1 MYLRPVVG
9 KVFESL
15 VHQQLYLY
23 LEENYLL
30 RENQSGFRPNRSTQD
45 VLLKTIDDWKLAL
58 DDNKIVASVL
68 INLSKAFDTIDHD
81 LLFQKLHAYGVRS
94 SELNWFS
101 NYLSGRKQR
110 VVIDGVA
117 SEWTLV
123 KMGVPQGSILGPLL
137 FVLFINDLSDVAEFS
152 KGISMQI
159 TQQSIWLIM
168 IQQC

>member
-1 MYLRPVVG
+1 M
-9 KVFESL
+9 
-15 VHQQLYLY
+15 
-23 LEENYLL
+23 
-30 RENQSGFRPNRSTQD
+30 
-45 VLLKTIDDWKLAL
+45 LKTIDDWKLAL

-68 INLSKAFDTIDHD
+68 IDLSKAFDTIDHD
-81 LLFQKLHAYGVRS
+81 LLLQKLHAYGVQG

-137 FVLFINDLSDVAEFS
+137 FVLFINDLSDVVEFS
-152 KGISMQI
+152 KVNLYADDIAIYLADNDPVMLGSRIEHDLNNVGEWYSQGRANPV
-159 TQQSIWLIM
+159 
-168 IQQC
+168 